1 MCKEEK
7 HRKTGKAMRKR
18 KDPKVIVY
26 QTILIFK
33 DMARFEMEAPFDEYR
48 GKICKHARI
57 IHKKVYD
64 TLYTSQICNPYKGEP
79 SPAQKAQREKFKQA
93 RANALA
99 LSEAENTAYRT
110 AFKKQREYHS
120 FLGYK
125 IAQELKKLSI
135 VIVLFYFLIF

>member
-1 MCKEEK
+1 MQ
-7 HRKTGKAMRKR
+7 R
-18 KDPKVIVY
+18 KDPE
-26 QTILIFK
+26 TIICHTLLIFT
-33 DMARFEMEAPFDEYR
+33 DMARFETEAPFDEYR

-64 TLYTSQICNPYKGEP
+64 TMYTSQICNPYTGEP
-79 SPAQKAQREKFKQA
+79 SAAQKAQREKFKQA

-125 IAQELKKLSI
+125 IAMELKKLSI
-135 VIVLFYFLIF
+135 VTLLFNFLNF